1 MDVGAVDVV
10 GVGEEVVAVDEDVN
24 DEREV
29 VVAMVVV
36 VVAVG
41 VELVDGGAG
50 VELDVVM
57 SLL

>member
-41 VELVDGGAG
+41 VELVDGGAS